1 MYDDRFGRVVG
12 GISAADRALTASPGV
27 TAAGR
32 RVLSLPDA
40 PDWRSQVA
48 PGVHA
53 PGVGMS
59 VLPLTP
65 DNGTGVFTATTGFIR
80 WTAQPQRPFRGERL
94 VAIVSRSAGVSAV
107 PIINGAITV
116 GTHVEAVQIGQQ
128 PLEACAPTAFGVRM
142 MMVQA
147 EPGILVSIP
156 VTLLGP
162 ALAGADT
169 ITCSLVLFG
178 EEVR

>member
-107 PIINGAITV
+107 
-116 GTHVEAVQIGQQ
+116 QIGQQ
-128 PLEACAPTAFGVRM
+128 PLEAFAPTAFGVRM